1 MKGKTAEIVKGKILN
16 KGEAGYTYLKKLFQ
30 SMDHFQK
37 QYNWLITDC
46 EAYPQNPEHTDRIF
60 HSERDDYTWISG
72 EELTKIVITEDFQ
85 WIWAVLS
92 AFDPAY
98 TKEDVLKYP
107 LPRIS
112 IPDASRKRGCVIQHP
127 LASIEL
133 SAWDSS
139 YTILLSKDETL
150 LRLFGQRFPFSEDLR

>member
-1 MKGKTAEIVKGKILN
+1 MVKGKILN

-30 SMDHFQK
+30 SLDHFQK
-37 QYNWLITDC
+37 QYHWLITDC
-46 EAYPQNPEHTDRIF
+46 EAYPQNPEHTERIF
-60 HSERDDYTWISG
+60 HSEDGGYAWISG
-72 EELTKIVITEDFQ
+72 EELTEIVMTDDFQ

-98 TKEDVLKYP
+98 TKEDVLNYP
-107 LPRIS
+107 LPCIS
-112 IPDASRKRGCVIQHP
+112 SPDTSYKIFHKKGYFIQHP

-150 LRLFGQRFPFSEDLR
+150 LRLFGQKFPFSKDL